1 MVSPRSLSHAGAMNE
16 NTAIKALAA
25 PGAALIL
32 IGIGYAY
39 GLVGGCPRQ
48 TAENALPRDGTLV
61 AAGLFLAGGTALA
74 GYRAG
79 TKARS
84 ED

>member
-1 MVSPRSLSHAGAMNE
+1 VASPRSLSHAGAMNE

-48 TAENALPRDGTLV
+48 TAENALPRDATLI
-61 AAGLFLAGGTALA
+61 AAGVMLAGATAVG

-79 TKARS
+79 SQRRR
-84 ED
+84 E

>member
-1 MVSPRSLSHAGAMNE
+1 MKE

-32 IGIGYAY
+32 LGIGYAY
-39 GLVGGCPRQ
+39 GLVGGCPRP
-48 TAENALPRDGTLV
+48 TADNAIPRDVTLV
-61 AAGLFLAGGTALA
+61 AAGVMLAGATAVG

-79 TKARS
+79 TNART